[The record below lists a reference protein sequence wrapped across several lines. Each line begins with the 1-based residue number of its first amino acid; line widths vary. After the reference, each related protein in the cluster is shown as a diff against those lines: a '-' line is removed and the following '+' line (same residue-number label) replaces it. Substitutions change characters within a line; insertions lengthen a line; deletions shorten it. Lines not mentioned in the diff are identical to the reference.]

1 LLSMP
6 RPVAYTKLVEDHS
19 LDANAAENLLRY
31 LEEQKDATGV
41 VPSDQDVV
49 IERCRDELG
58 DWRVCVLSPFGSRV
72 HAPWCMAAMARL
84 RAERGIEAETM
95 WSDDGF
101 VFRIPEN
108 EEPLEADA
116 LLPSAAELKDLVMRQ
131 LGSTSLFAAK
141 FREAAA
147 RALLL
152 PRRRPGMRTALWQQR
167 KRAADLLAV
176 ASRYS
181 SFPIMLE
188 TYRECMR
195 DVLDL
200 PATTAVLREIQR
212 GKIRVTAQDSEKP
225 SPYASTLLFSYIA
238 NYIYEGDAPLA
249 ERRAQALAIDQSQLE
264 EILGSAD
271 LRELLDRAALEE
283 VEAHLQALDPDYHA
297 RHADGLHD
305 LLLRLGDLSTAEI
318 AARCDAPGALD
329 ELTAVRRAVAVR
341 IAGETRY
348 IAVEHAGRYRDALGV
363 PLPPG
368 LPDAFLE
375 RTGHPLLELVRRYAR
390 THGPF
395 TTADIAGR
403 FGLQPALVEGV
414 LKPLHASGKL
424 LEGEFR
430 PDGTHREWCDPDV
443 LQQVRRKTLA
453 RLRREVEPVA
463 RQTFARLLTRWQGV
477 AVPRR
482 GTDALL
488 DAIEI
493 LQGADLIAG
502 ELEREILPAR
512 VSDYR
517 LGDIDTLLAAG
528 EVVWVG
534 RESLGERDGRI
545 ALYLAGSVG
554 KLLPPDR
561 DTELGERARRVADFL
576 GRQGAS
582 FFGAIHQAVGGGFPG
597 ETEAALWELVWAG
610 LITNDTLQPLRNL
623 VHTRD
628 EERARLIR
636 EGPPGSPEFLRRLRA
651 RSDHGSQGHGRW
663 SLVRQRIFESV
674 TATEWSANVAQQLL
688 ARHGIV
694 MRETAA
700 AEGIVGGYPV
710 IYPALKTMEES
721 GWIRRGMFVAGL
733 GAAQF
738 AMTSA
743 VDMLRSLR
751 TSPEKPEAVHLAA
764 SDPANPYGA
773 VLPWPGTG
781 SMARAAGASVVL
793 VDGELAAFLRRK
805 NPAIAVM
812 LPEDEPDRG
821 RVARELA
828 RCLAQVAHRWQGRR
842 TGLLIGEINDAPARE
857 HFLAPFL
864 EESGFVNSPLG
875 FQMRRHVEVVVET

>member
-1 LLSMP
+1 
-6 RPVAYTKLVEDHS
+6 
-19 LDANAAENLLRY
+19 
-31 LEEQKDATGV
+31 
-41 VPSDQDVV
+41 
-49 IERCRDELG
+49 
-58 DWRVCVLSPFGSRV
+58 VL
-72 HAPWCMAAMARL
+72 
-84 RAERGIEAETM
+84 
-95 WSDDGF
+95 
-101 VFRIPEN
+101 RIPEN
-108 EEPLEADA
+108 EDPLETEA
-116 LLPSAAELKDLVMRQ
+116 LLPSPAELKDLVMRQ

-176 ASRYS
+176 AARYS

-200 PATTAVLREIQR
+200 PAATSVLREIQR
-212 GKIRVTAQDSEKP
+212 GKIRVTALDSEKP

-271 LRELLDRAALEE
+271 LRELLDRAALED

-305 LLLRLGDLSTAEI
+305 LLLRLGDLSAAEI
-318 AARCDAPGALD
+318 AARCDAPTALG
-329 ELTAVRRAVAVR
+329 ELTAVRRAIAVR

-348 IAVEHAGRYRDALGV
+348 IAVEYAGRYRDALGV

-375 RTGHPLLELVRRYAR
+375 RADHPLLELVRRYAR

-395 TTADIAGR
+395 TTADVAGR
-403 FGLQPALVEGV
+403 FGLQPALPEGV
-414 LKPLHASGKL
+414 LKSLHASGKL

-430 PDGTHREWCDPDV
+430 PEGTHREWCDPDV

-482 GTDALL
+482 GPDALL
-488 DAIEI
+488 DGMEI
-493 LQGADLIAG
+493 LQGADLIAS

-517 LGDIDTLLAAG
+517 LGDIDALLASG

-534 RESLGERDGRI
+534 RESVGDRDGRI
-545 ALYLAGSVG
+545 ALYLAESLA
-554 KLLPPDR
+554 KLLPPGR
-561 DTELGERARRVADFL
+561 DAELGDRARHIADFL

-582 FFGAIHQAVGGGFPG
+582 FFTAIHQAVGGGFPG

-628 EERARLIR
+628 EERARRIR

-651 RSDHGSQGHGRW
+651 RSEHTGHGHGRW
-663 SLVRQRIFESV
+663 SLVRQRVFETV

-700 AEGIVGGYPV
+700 AEGIPGGYPV
-710 IYPALKTMEES
+710 VYPALKTMEES

-751 TSPEKPEAVHLAA
+751 AAPENPEAVHLAA

-773 VLPWPGTG
+773 VLPWPAAG
-781 SMARAAGASVVL
+781 SMARAAGASVIL
-793 VDGELAAFLRRK
+793 VNGELAAFLRRK
-805 NPAIAVM
+805 NPSIAVL
-812 LPEDEPDRG
+812 LPEDEPDRS
-821 RVARELA
+821 RFARALA
-828 RCLAQVAHRWQGRR
+828 RCLAQAAHRWQGRR
-842 TGLLIGEINDAPARE
+842 SGLLIGEINDAPSRE

-864 EESGFVNSPLG
+864 EEAGFVNSPLG
-875 FQMRRHVEVVVET
+875 FQMRRRVEVAVDA

>member
-1 LLSMP
+1 
-6 RPVAYTKLVEDHS
+6 
-19 LDANAAENLLRY
+19 
-31 LEEQKDATGV
+31 
-41 VPSDQDVV
+41 
-49 IERCRDELG
+49 
-58 DWRVCVLSPFGSRV
+58 
-72 HAPWCMAAMARL
+72 MAATAKL

-101 VFRIPEN
+101 VLRIPEA
-108 EEPLEADA
+108 EEAIEIDA
-116 LLPSAAELKDLVMRQ
+116 LLPSPAELKDLVLRQ
-131 LGSTSLFAAK
+131 LGSTSMFAAK

-152 PRRRPGMRTALWQQR
+152 PKRRPGVRAPLWAQR

-181 SFPIMLE
+181 SFPILLE
-188 TYRECMR
+188 TYRECVR

-200 PATTAVLREIQR
+200 ASTTTVLREIQR
-212 GKIRVTAQDSEKP
+212 GKIRVTGVDSEKP

-264 EILGSAD
+264 EILGSTD

-283 VEAHLQALDPDYHA
+283 VESRLQALDPDYHA
-297 RHADGLHD
+297 MHADALHD
-305 LLLRLGDLSTAEI
+305 MLLRLGDLSTAEI
-318 AARCDAPGALD
+318 AARCDAPDALTQ
-329 ELTAVRRAVAVR
+329 LTSVRRALAVR

-348 IAVEHAGRYRDALGV
+348 IAAEYAGRYRDALGV

-368 LPDAFLE
+368 LPEAFLE
-375 RTGHPLLELVRRYAR
+375 HTGKPLVELVRRYAR

-395 TTADIAGR
+395 TTADVASR
-403 FGLQPALVEGV
+403 FGVQPAIVDAV
-414 LKPLHASGKL
+414 LKSIHAAGKL

-430 PDGTHREWCDPDV
+430 PEGTHREWCDPEV

-453 RLRREVEPVA
+453 RLRREVEPAA

-482 GTDALL
+482 GPDALL
-488 DAIEI
+488 DSVEI
-493 LQGADLIAG
+493 LQGAALIAS
-502 ELEREILPAR
+502 ELERDILPAR
-512 VSDYR
+512 VTDYR
-517 LGDIDTLLAAG
+517 LGDIDALLSSG

-534 RESLGERDGRI
+534 RENLGERDGRI
-545 ALYLAGSVG
+545 ALYLAESLA

-561 DTELGERARRVADFL
+561 EAEAELSERAQHVADFL
-576 GRQGAS
+576 ARQGAS
-582 FFGAIHQAVGGGFPG
+582 FFGAIHQACGAGFPG
-597 ETEAALWELVWAG
+597 DTEAALWELVWAG
-610 LITNDTLQPLRNL
+610 RITNDTLQPLRNL
-623 VHTRD
+623 VHNRD
-628 EERARLIR
+628 EERARRIR
-636 EGPPGSPEFLRRLRA
+636 EGPPGSPEFLRRLRG
-651 RSDHGSQGHGRW
+651 RTGEQSGLGHGRW
-663 SLVRQRIFESV
+663 SLVRQRVFETV
-674 TATEWSANVAQQLL
+674 TPTEWSANLAQQLL

-694 MRETAA
+694 MREIAA
-700 AEGIVGGYPV
+700 AEGVPGGYPA

-751 TSPEKPEAVHLAA
+751 TIPEKPEAVHLAA

-773 VLPWPGTG
+773 VLPWPPGG
-781 SMARAAGASVVL
+781 SMARAAGASVIVI
-793 VDGELAAFLRRK
+793 DGELAAFVRRK
-805 NPAIAVM
+805 NPAITV
-812 LPEDEPDRG
+812 LIPDDEPDRS

-828 RCLAQVAHRWQGRR
+828 RTLAQVAHRWQGRR
-842 TGLLIGEINDAPARE
+842 TGLLIGEINDAPARD
-857 HFLAPFL
+857 HFLAAFL
-864 EESGFVNSPLG
+864 EDAGFVASPLG
-875 FQMRRHVEVVVET
+875 FQMRRHVEPIDA